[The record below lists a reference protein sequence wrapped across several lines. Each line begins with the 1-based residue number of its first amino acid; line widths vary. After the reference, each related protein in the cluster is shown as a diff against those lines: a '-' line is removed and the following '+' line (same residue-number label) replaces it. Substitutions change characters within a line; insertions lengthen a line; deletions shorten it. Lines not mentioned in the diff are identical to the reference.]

1 MLSRGVDRDA
11 GTDVTAGMMLNDIGG
26 RLGRVKTD
34 GLNIPLDIN
43 VFVGSDMPA
52 ERPIDG
58 EIVPYIDIVIH
69 NDGDLAK
76 AGAQ

>member
-1 MLSRGVDRDA
+1 MLSCRVDRDA
-11 GTDVTAGMMLNDIGG
+11 GTDVTARMMLNDIGG
-26 RLGRVKTD
+26 GLGGVKTD

-52 ERPIDG
+52 ECPIDG
-58 EIVPYIDIVIH
+58 EIVPYIDIVVN